1 MSESADF
8 ADRLLRSVSAF
19 ICFCC
24 CHFSSPS
31 ETENKYVDN
40 QQAVDGY
47 LIAKQN
53 QWLCIFLFVFQ
64 ISRRAP
70 LLRVSIVIRSHLF
83 IFVPKKN
90 AWKVKDQSI
99 LQLHY

>member
-53 QWLCIFLFVFQ
+53 QWLCIFLFVFKSPAELRFCV
-64 ISRRAP
+64 SR
-70 LLRVSIVIRSHLF
+70 
-83 IFVPKKN
+83 
-90 AWKVKDQSI
+90 
-99 LQLHY
+99 